1 LLAEDEPTLLN
12 LTARLLTS
20 MGYTV
25 LAAEHPTEALRLAR
39 DFKGEIALLLTDLV
53 MPTMNGAVL
62 CETLL
67 RERPTMKRIFMSGYA
82 ANITAQQG
90 VLPAD
95 APFLQKPFTRDQLNT
110 KVREVLSGK
119 SA

>member
-1 LLAEDEPTLLN
+1 
-12 LTARLLTS
+12 

-67 RERPTMKRIFMSGYA
+67 RERPTMKRIFMSDYA